1 VKNLAAAVVSL
12 AVVVSLAM
20 DEHLVAEVEQQH
32 QLLATWIG
40 SSAQPAVLDALR
52 AAHTA
57 DFSMVTVDGHVL
69 GRQAALDGLAGA
81 ANSRPGLRIL
91 ISDVTVAAE
100 LVDAVLVG
108 FLETHVQHGHTSSRR
123 VTALLRSERNA
134 PHGLRWRHVHETPIP
149 Q

>member
-1 VKNLAAAVVSL
+1 
-12 AVVVSLAM
+12 M
-20 DEHLVAEVEQQH
+20 DEHLV
-32 QLLATWIG
+32 
-40 SSAQPAVLDALR
+40 D
-52 AAHTA
+52 
-57 DFSMVTVDGHVL
+57 
-69 GRQAALDGLAGA
+69 
-81 ANSRPGLRIL
+81 SRPGLRIL

>member
-1 VKNLAAAVVSL
+1 LSPR
-12 AVVVSLAM
+12 
-20 DEHLVAEVEQQH
+20 
-32 QLLATWIG
+32 
-40 SSAQPAVLDALR
+40 SS
-52 AAHTA
+52 
-57 DFSMVTVDGHVL
+57 
-69 GRQAALDGLAGA
+69 
-81 ANSRPGLRIL
+81 NSPGLRIL